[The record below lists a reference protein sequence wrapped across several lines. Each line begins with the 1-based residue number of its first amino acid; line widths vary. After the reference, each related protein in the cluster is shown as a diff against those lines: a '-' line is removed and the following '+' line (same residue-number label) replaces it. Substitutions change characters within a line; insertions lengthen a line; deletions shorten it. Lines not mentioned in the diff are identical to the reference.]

1 MSPPNVWG
9 PAVWTLF
16 HALSEKVSEEAYPFI
31 KFQLFS
37 QIKRICGFLPCPEC
51 SADATKFLAKININD
66 LKTKIDFK
74 NVFYLFHNWVNAKKR
89 KPLFNYS
96 NLSSYNNYGIIPI
109 INNFIHK
116 YNTHGNMNL
125 IAESFQRKL
134 VVNEFKS
141 WITKTIMA
149 FKPPQNIPS
158 LVSVTTEEST
168 NVPENDTIIDEVE
181 VVTVSEEVV
190 TLSQEVVTV
199 SLEVV
204 VTEEEVVVTEEE
216 VVTLSVEEVVTE
228 EVVVTEEEVVA
239 TEEEVVVTVTKEEV
253 VTVTEEE
260 VVTVTEEVVTVTE
273 EVVTVTEEEVVSEEV
288 VSEEVVAV
296 QVETK
301 KGRKYKKR

>member
-16 HALSEKVSEEAYPFI
+16 HTLSEKVSEEAYPFI

-37 QIKRICGFLPCPEC
+37 QIRRICGFLPCPEC

-74 NVFYLFHNWVNAKKR
+74 NVFYLFHNWVNAKKH

-96 NLSSYNNYGIIPI
+96 NLSSYNNYGIIPV

-141 WITKTIMA
+141 WITKNFLA

-158 LVSVTTEEST
+158 LISVTKEEPI
-168 NVPENDTIIDEVE
+168 VVE
-181 VVTVSEEVV
+181 EPIVTVEEPIIVEELVV
-190 TLSQEVVTV
+190 VKEHIVVEEPIVTV
-199 SLEVV
+199 EEQIVTVEEPIALVEEPIVTENV
-204 VTEEEVVVTEEE
+204 TVEDVIVTVEDVIVTEEEHIVTEED
-216 VVTLSVEEVVTE
+216 
-228 EVVVTEEEVVA
+228 VVV
-239 TEEEVVVTVTKEEV
+239 
-253 VTVTEEE
+253 
-260 VVTVTEEVVTVTE
+260 
-273 EVVTVTEEEVVSEEV
+273 
-288 VSEEVVAV
+288 
-296 QVETK
+296 
-301 KGRKYKKR
+301 